1 MSFAHVRRWIV
12 GVLLTCAVLAA
23 GLVALVWFTTFH
35 PASREPVAVACP
47 DGTPMLSSGQ
57 VVKILTWNVQFLA
70 GKDHVFFFDVFE
82 GNGPDERPSAQ
93 DMELTLEEVARVIRA
108 EAPDIVLLQ
117 EVDDGAKRTDYQ
129 DQLAALLHRL
139 GQEYPC
145 YCSAFYWKARYV
157 PHPRIRGAV
166 GMKLAVLS
174 KYQIRQAT
182 RHQLA
187 LMPADA
193 FRRQFLLKRA
203 VLEARMPVSGGRDFV
218 VLCTHLD
225 AFAQGTDTMGRQVSE
240 VKAILDG
247 LSQEQLPWVIGGDF
261 NLLPPGRAYGALP
274 ARQQVYFN
282 ERTEITPLFDAF
294 QAVPGLEEV
303 NGPDRT
309 RWFTH
314 FPNDPSVKAP
324 DRTIDYL
331 FMPKTLCL
339 LEHHVRQQDTLR
351 ISDHFPVVV
360 TVEVGENAE
369 RRKEKTKAGSQMGM

>member
-1 MSFAHVRRWIV
+1 
-12 GVLLTCAVLAA
+12 
-23 GLVALVWFTTFH
+23 
-35 PASREPVAVACP
+35 
-47 DGTPMLSSGQ
+47 
-57 VVKILTWNVQFLA
+57 
-70 GKDHVFFFDVFE
+70 
-82 GNGPDERPSAQ
+82 
-93 DMELTLEEVARVIRA
+93 
-108 EAPDIVLLQ
+108 
-117 EVDDGAKRTDYQ
+117 
-129 DQLAALLHRL
+129 
-139 GQEYPC
+139 
-145 YCSAFYWKARYV
+145 
-157 PHPRIRGAV
+157 
-166 GMKLAVLS
+166 
-174 KYQIRQAT
+174 
-182 RHQLA
+182 
-187 LMPADA
+187 MPADA

-303 NGPDRT
+303 NSPDRT